1 MSEYIGDIREAMPD
15 AWALGRPSRTLVT
28 STVFL
33 ELIQMHMLPSSRLRQ
48 TQSLNKQDISV
59 LFCYVLFPSV
69 RSVLFCSVLLY
80 STSHEHAVIDRKHE
94 HAVIDRKHRYMLIE
108 LMVPQLRH

>member
-15 AWALGRPSRTLVT
+15 AWALGRPSRTLAT

-33 ELIQMHMLPSSRLRQ
+33 ELIQMHTLPSSRLRQ

-69 RSVLFCSVLLY
+69 RSVLFCSVLFYYILLHMNMRSLIASMNMRSLIA
-80 STSHEHAVIDRKHE
+80 STGTC
-94 HAVIDRKHRYMLIE
+94 
-108 LMVPQLRH
+108 